1 MKNTLRIAFICMLVF
16 CACKKQN
23 EWLDEKRQITDNI
36 PETLKDFQAIID
48 NSTIMNSTYPTIG
61 LLGADNYYFPDGIV
75 PSINTVSRN
84 SYLWSKEIFEGE
96 GSSEYNSAYN
106 IIASS
111 NIILEGLE
119 KLDKSAEKIIDYNNV
134 KGQALFFR
142 AMMFYELASVFCKQ
156 YDKNTA
162 ATDLGICVRTKSDI
176 HHLEPRSSVEY
187 AYNLITNDLKNA
199 ASLMQITPAYKTRPS
214 KPAAFALLARVYL
227 QMGNFVN
234 AKEYADSTL
243 KYVNE
248 ILDFNSDIIS
258 VSKTYRFP
266 DFKLGNP
273 EVLFYATGFQ
283 YVAIGPNA
291 SSNRSYV
298 DSLLFQSYSDDD
310 LRKIYLFA
318 VDNTGKAK
326 YRGPYTGNDMIF
338 TGIGV
343 NEIYLI
349 RAECNARLNNV
360 ALATD
365 DLNKLLKN
373 RYRKGTYSDFL
384 PTDPDA
390 ALIKILEERRKELP
404 FIGQIRW
411 QDLRRLN
418 KEFRFARVLKR
429 LYNGTLYEIQPDDKR
444 YVYPFPQNE
453 IDLAG
458 IQQNQR

>member
-1 MKNTLRIAFICMLVF
+1 MKNALRIAFICTLVIV
-16 CACKKQN
+16 ACKKQN
-23 EWLDEKRQITDNI
+23 EWLDEKRQITDNV

-48 NSTIMNSTYPTIG
+48 NTTIMNSTYPTLG
-61 LLGADNYYFPDGIV
+61 LLGADNYYFPDAIV
-75 PSINTVSRN
+75 PTLNTVSRN
-84 SYLWSKEIFEGE
+84 SYLWNKEIFEGE
-96 GSSEYNSAYN
+96 FSSEYSSAYN
-106 IIASS
+106 IIAAS

-119 KLDKSAEKIIDYNNV
+119 ALDKSTEKIVDYNNV

-162 ATDLGICVRTKSDI
+162 ASDLGICVRSRSDI

-187 AYNLITNDLKNA
+187 AYNMIVNDLKDA
-199 ASLMQITPAYKTRPS
+199 ASLMQVTPVYKTRPS
-214 KPAAFALLARVYL
+214 KPTAFALLARVYL
-227 QMGNFVN
+227 QMGNYAN
-234 AKEYADSTL
+234 AKEYADSTF

-248 ILDFNSDIIS
+248 ILDFNSDVIS
-258 VSKTYRFP
+258 ISKTYRFP

-298 DSLLFQSYSDDD
+298 DSLLYQSYSEND
-310 LRKIYLFA
+310 LRKTYLFA
-318 VDNTGKAK
+318 TDNTDKAK

-338 TGIGV
+338 TGLAI
-343 NEIYLI
+343 NEVYLI
-349 RAECNARLNNV
+349 RAECNARLNNA

-365 DLNKLLKN
+365 DLNKLLRN
-373 RYRKGTYSDFL
+373 RYRKGTYFDF
-384 PTDPDA
+384 TTADPDT

-404 FIGQIRW
+404 FTGQIRW

-418 KEFRFARVLKR
+418 KELRFAKVLKR
-429 LYNGTLYEIQPDDKR
+429 VYNGISYEIQPNDKR

-458 IQQNQR
+458 IQQNER